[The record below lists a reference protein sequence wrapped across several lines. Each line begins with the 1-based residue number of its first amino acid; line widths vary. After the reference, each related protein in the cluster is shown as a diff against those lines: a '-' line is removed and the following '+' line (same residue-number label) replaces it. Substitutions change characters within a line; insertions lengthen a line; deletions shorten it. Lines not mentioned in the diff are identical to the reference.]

1 MIERRLQILH
11 SQCTSFEIQT
21 PSVDEN
27 GILSFCCCVIGVS
40 EERVEAM
47 FPTAAVTSK
56 MLKSGMTLTQIYN
69 EYVQAT
75 DSLQLEKEEN
85 KRLNT
90 YLDQI
95 LQVRRLTIY
104 GCVHVMFLFMLVY
117 VRGGSTIAGCFVLL
131 VNSFSKT
138 RAVFSNFEGCIQFLF
153 QLYNFIRCLL

>member
-1 MIERRLQILH
+1 MIRFKRLKEVCKTETD
-11 SQCTSFEIQT
+11 CTNFEIQT
-21 PSVDEN
+21 PSDGEN
-27 GILSFCCCVIGVS
+27 GILCCCHVVGVS

-95 LQVRRLTIY
+95 LQVRRFN
-104 GCVHVMFLFMLVY
+104 FLCLYSCYVLVY
-117 VRGGSTIAGCFVLL
+117 VTLRSWRFYHCRLRCV
-131 VNSFSKT
+131 VS
-138 RAVFSNFEGCIQFLF
+138 EQF
-153 QLYNFIRCLL
+153 Q